1 MHTQRLILF
10 LMPLALAVGVALWLW
25 LGGGVDRLAIWAADG
40 QREAQNAIARAV
52 RAIRQGE
59 GGALFGLLSLSFLYG
74 LFHAAGP
81 GHGKLLISGYGLGRP
96 VAALRLAGLALASS
110 LAQSLTA
117 VVMVVAGIGLLNWS
131 RTQVTDAADG
141 VLSLASYLA
150 VAGVGLWLAVRGVR
164 GLVQSRAPH
173 TDHGSRPTESRAA
186 PIGPPSDRRGP
197 PLGSLDVG
205 EGSDAMTRG
214 VARNEDHGHTHPDHS
229 HDHAHCT
236 HSHGP
241 TPEEAAKV
249 RSLRDA
255 LVLIGAVAIRP
266 CTGALFL
273 LIVTWRME
281 ILPAG
286 IAGAF
291 AMGLG
296 TASVTVLAALASVW
310 LRRSSL
316 DRLRASL
323 PDPLVAARLAAVTEL
338 AVGALVCFVALSLA
352 LRLI

>member
-1 MHTQRLILF
+1 MHARRLILF
-10 LMPLALAVGVALWLW
+10 LMPLALAGGVALWLW
-25 LGGGVDRLAIWAADG
+25 LGGGLDRLSIWAGEG

-59 GGALFGLLSLSFLYG
+59 GGALFGLLTLSFLYG

-96 VAALRLAGLALASS
+96 VAAFRLAGLALASS

-131 RTQVTDAADG
+131 RTQVTETADG

-150 VAGVGLWLAVRGVR
+150 VAAVGLWLALRGIRALWGR
-164 GLVQSRAPH
+164 G
-173 TDHGSRPTESRAA
+173 T
-186 PIGPPSDRRGP
+186 PSDERAMGGGHP
-197 PLGSLDVG
+197 HN
-205 EGSDAMTRG
+205 DA
-214 VARNEDHGHTHPDHS
+214 HHTC
-229 HDHAHCT
+229 DHANCSHA
-236 HSHGP
+236 HGP
-241 TPEEAAKV
+241 TPEEADRV

-273 LIVTWRME
+273 LIVTWRMD
-281 ILPAG
+281 ILAAG
-286 IAGAF
+286 IAGTF

-316 DRLRASL
+316 DRVRASL
-323 PDPLVAARLAAVTEL
+323 PDPMVAARLAAVTEL

>member
-1 MHTQRLILF
+1 
-10 LMPLALAVGVALWLW
+10 
-25 LGGGVDRLAIWAADG
+25 
-40 QREAQNAIARAV
+40 
-52 RAIRQGE
+52 
-59 GGALFGLLSLSFLYG
+59 LLTLSFLYG

-117 VVMVVAGIGLLNWS
+117 VVMVVAGIGLLNWT
-131 RTQVTDAADG
+131 RTQVTETADG

-150 VAGVGLWLAVRGVR
+150 VAAVGLWLAVRGMRGIR
-164 GLVQSRAPH
+164 GLWPR
-173 TDHGSRPTESRAA
+173 G
-186 PIGPPSDRRGP
+186 GPSEN
-197 PLGSLDVG
+197 LGASG
-205 EGSDAMTRG
+205 
-214 VARNEDHGHTHPDHS
+214 GHHHQDDPDPHS
-229 HDHAHCT
+229 HDDHTKCAHA
-236 HSHGP
+236 HGP
-241 TPEEAAKV
+241 TPAEAENIH
-249 RSLRDA
+249 SLRDA